1 MERVGRKSQASG
13 GKITV
18 GCKLPN
24 GLILRLFRMSDRV
37 ENVAGGGTRTF
48 KIAEQ
53 VADHVVIKGNKL
65 PFGEAPEY
73 QIIGNYA
80 LTIGVDA
87 DFFAEWMKQNAD
99 HEAVKQ
105 GLIFAATNQ
114 SDAIDIAKDNRERK
128 SGLEPIVPAE
138 HGVKGKPGPVRGVT
152 TSDLA
157 KVA

>member
-1 MERVGRKSQASG
+1 MERIGRKRQADG

-24 GLILRLFRMSDRV
+24 GLILRLFQMTERV
-37 ENVAGGGTRTF
+37 ENVAGGGTRSF

-53 VADHVVIKGNKL
+53 VGEHVVIKGNKL

-73 QIIGNYA
+73 QIIGSYA
-80 LTIGVDA
+80 LTQGIDA
-87 DFFAEWMKQNAD
+87 EFFAAWMKQNAD
-99 HEAVKQ
+99 HEAVKN

-114 SDAIDIAKDNRERK
+114 SDAIDIAKDNRDRK

-138 HGVKGKPGPVRGVT
+138 HGVKGKAGPVKGVT

-157 KVA
+157 RVA